1 MGGITMAKLYDLV
14 REIEDFEFEIDEET
28 GEILNA
34 NDLDNLEL
42 EKNEKI
48 EQLCLWIKNL
58 KSDAAAYK
66 AEKDSFAK
74 KQKAAENKAES
85 IKNYIAYILAGENF
99 KTDRVTVSYRRSE
112 QVECPDMSLV
122 DDDYLRFKEPE
133 LDKTKIK
140 KALKDGIKV
149 GGCMLVERQNMQIK

>member
-1 MGGITMAKLYDLV
+1 MGKLYDIV
-14 REIEDFEFEIDEET
+14 QDIEDFEYEIDEET

-34 NDLDNLEL
+34 NQLDALEL
-42 EKNEKI
+42 EKDNKI
-48 EQLCLWIKNL
+48 EQLCLYIKNL

>member
-1 MGGITMAKLYDLV
+1 MAKLYDLV

-48 EQLCLWIKNL
+48 EQLCLYIKNL

>member
-1 MGGITMAKLYDLV
+1 MGKLYDLV

-85 IKNYIAYILAGENF
+85 IKNYIAYILAGEKF
-99 KTDRVTVSYRRSE
+99 KTDRVTVSYRKSE
-112 QVECPDMSLV
+112 QVECLDMSLV
-122 DDDYLRFKEPE
+122 DDDYLRFEEPE
-133 LDKTKIK
+133 LNKTKIK
-140 KALKDGIKV
+140 KALKEGIKV
-149 GGCMLVERQNMQIK
+149 GGCMLVEKQNMQIR

>member
-1 MGGITMAKLYDLV
+1 MGRLYDLV

>member
-1 MGGITMAKLYDLV
+1 MAKLYDLV

-34 NDLDNLEL
+34 EDLDNLEL

-74 KQKAAENKAES
+74 KQKAAENEAES
-85 IKNYIAYILAGENF
+85 VKGYIEYILAGEKF
-99 KTDRVTVSYRRSE
+99 KTDRVTVSYRKSE
-112 QVECPDMSLV
+112 QVECLDMSLV

-140 KALKDGIKV
+140 KALKDGVKV
-149 GGCMLVERQNMQIK
+149 GGCMLVEKQNMQIK

>member
-1 MGGITMAKLYDLV
+1 MAKLYDLV
-14 REIEDFEFEIDEET
+14 REIEDFEFEVDEET

-34 NDLDNLEL
+34 EDLDNLEL

-85 IKNYIAYILAGENF
+85 IKNYIAYILAGEKF
-99 KTDRVTVSYRRSE
+99 KTDRVTVSYRKSE
-112 QVECPDMSLV
+112 QVECLDMSLV

-133 LDKTKIK
+133 LDKAEIK
-140 KALKDGIKV
+140 KALKDGVKV

>member
-1 MGGITMAKLYDLV
+1 MGKLYDLV

-85 IKNYIAYILAGENF
+85 IKNHIAYILAGEKF
-99 KTDRVTVSYRRSE
+99 KTDRVTVSYRKSE
-112 QVECPDMSLV
+112 QVECLDMSLV
-122 DDDYLRFKEPE
+122 DDDYLRFEEPE
-133 LDKTKIK
+133 LNKTKIK
-140 KALKDGIKV
+140 KALKEGIKV
-149 GGCMLVERQNMQIK
+149 GGCMLVEKQNMQIR

>member
-1 MGGITMAKLYDLV
+1 MGKLYDLV

-85 IKNYIAYILAGENF
+85 IKNYIASILAGDKF
-99 KTDRVTVSYRRSE
+99 KTDRVTVSYRKSE
-112 QVECPDMSLV
+112 QVECLDMSLV

-140 KALKDGIKV
+140 KALKDGVNV
-149 GGCMLVERQNMQIK
+149 GGCMLVEKQNMQIK

>member
-1 MGGITMAKLYDLV
+1 MAKLYDLV

-58 KSDAAAYK
+58 KSDASAYK

-85 IKNYIAYILAGENF
+85 IKNYIAYILAGEKF

-140 KALKDGIKV
+140 KALKEGVKV
-149 GGCMLVERQNMQIK
+149 GGCMLVEKQNMQIK

>member
-1 MGGITMAKLYDLV
+1 MAKLYDLV
-14 REIEDFEFEIDEET
+14 REIEDFEFEVDEET

-34 NDLDNLEL
+34 EDLDNLEL

-74 KQKAAENKAES
+74 KQKAAENEAES
-85 IKNYIAYILAGENF
+85 IKNYIAYILAGEKF

-112 QVECPDMSLV
+112 QVECLDMSLV

-140 KALKDGIKV
+140 KALKDGVKV

>member
-1 MGGITMAKLYDLV
+1 MAKLYDLV
-14 REIEDFEFEIDEET
+14 REIEDFEFEVDEET

-34 NDLDNLEL
+34 EDLDNLEL

-85 IKNYIAYILAGENF
+85 IKNYIAYILAGEKF
-99 KTDRVTVSYRRSE
+99 KTDRVTVSYRKSA
-112 QVECPDMSLV
+112 QVECLDMSLV

-140 KALKDGIKV
+140 KALKDGVKV

>member
-1 MGGITMAKLYDLV
+1 MAKLYDLV
-14 REIEDFEFEIDEET
+14 REIEDFEFEVDEET

-34 NDLDNLEL
+34 EDLDNLEL

-74 KQKAAENKAES
+74 KQKAAENEAES
-85 IKNYIAYILAGENF
+85 IKNYIAYILAGEKF
-99 KTDRVTVSYRRSE
+99 KTDRVTVSYRKSE
-112 QVECPDMSLV
+112 QVECLDMSLV

-140 KALKDGIKV
+140 KALKEGIKV
-149 GGCMLVERQNMQIK
+149 GGCMLVERQNMNIK

>member
-1 MGGITMAKLYDLV
+1 MAKLYDLV

-85 IKNYIAYILAGENF
+85 IKNYIAYILAGEKF
-99 KTDRVTVSYRRSE
+99 KTDRVTVSYRKSE

>member
-1 MGGITMAKLYDLV
+1 MGRLYDLV

-48 EQLCLWIKNL
+48 EQLCLYIKNL

-149 GGCMLVERQNMQIK
+149 GGCMLVERQNMNIK

>member
-1 MGGITMAKLYDLV
+1 MGKLYDIV
-14 REIEDFEFEIDEET
+14 RDIEDFEYEIDEET

-34 NDLDNLEL
+34 NQLDALEL
-42 EKNEKI
+42 EKDNKI
-48 EQLCLWIKNL
+48 EQLCLYIKNL

-85 IKNYIAYILAGENF
+85 IKGYVEYILSGDKF
-99 KTDRVTVSYRRSE
+99 KTDRVTVSYRKSE
-112 QVECPDMSLV
+112 QVECLDMSLV

>member
-1 MGGITMAKLYDLV
+1 MAKLYDLV

-28 GEILNA
+28 GEILNS
-34 NDLDNLEL
+34 NQLDALEL
-42 EKNEKI
+42 ERDNKI
-48 EQLCLWIKNL
+48 EQLCLYIKNL

>member
-1 MGGITMAKLYDLV
+1 MGKLYDIV
-14 REIEDFEFEIDEET
+14 REIEDFEYEIDEKT

-34 NDLDNLEL
+34 NQLDALEL
-42 EKNEKI
+42 ERDNKI
-48 EQLCLWIKNL
+48 EQLCLYVKNL

-66 AEKDSFAK
+66 AEKDGFAK

-85 IKNYIAYILAGENF
+85 IKNYIAYILAGDKF
-99 KTDRVTVSYRRSE
+99 KTDRVTVSYRKSE
-112 QVECPDMSLV
+112 QVECLDMSLV

-140 KALKDGIKV
+140 KALKEGIKV
-149 GGCMLVERQNMQIK
+149 GGCMLVERQNMNIK

>member
-1 MGGITMAKLYDLV
+1 MAKLYDLV

-74 KQKAAENKAES
+74 KQKAAENEAES
-85 IKNYIAYILAGENF
+85 IKNYIAYILAGEKF
-99 KTDRVTVSYRRSE
+99 KTDRVTVSYRKSE
-112 QVECPDMSLV
+112 QVECLDMSLV

-140 KALKDGIKV
+140 KALKDGVKV
-149 GGCMLVERQNMQIK
+149 GGCMLVERQNMNIK

>member
-1 MGGITMAKLYDLV
+1 MGKLYDLV

-34 NDLDNLEL
+34 EDLDNLEL

-85 IKNYIAYILAGENF
+85 IKNYIAYILAGEKF
-99 KTDRVTVSYRRSE
+99 KTDRVTVSYRKSE
-112 QVECPDMSLV
+112 QVECLDMSLV
-122 DDDYLRFKEPE
+122 DDDYLRFEEPE
-133 LDKTKIK
+133 LNKTKIK
-140 KALKDGIKV
+140 KALKDGVKV
-149 GGCMLVERQNMQIK
+149 GGCMLVEKQNMNIK

>member
-1 MGGITMAKLYDLV
+1 MAKLYDLV
-14 REIEDFEFEIDEET
+14 REIEDFEFEVDEET

-34 NDLDNLEL
+34 EDLDNLEL

-58 KSDAAAYK
+58 KSDASAYK

-85 IKNYIAYILAGENF
+85 IKNYIAYILAGDKF
-99 KTDRVTVSYRRSE
+99 KTDRVTVSYRKSE
-112 QVECPDMSLV
+112 QVECLNKSLV

-133 LDKTKIK
+133 LDKAKIK
-140 KALKDGIKV
+140 KALKDGVKV
-149 GGCMLVERQNMQIK
+149 DGCMLVERQNMNIK

>member
-1 MGGITMAKLYDLV
+1 MGKLYDIV
-14 REIEDFEFEIDEET
+14 RDIEDFEYEIDEET

-34 NDLDNLEL
+34 NQLDALEL
-42 EKNEKI
+42 EKDNKI
-48 EQLCLWIKNL
+48 EQLCLYIKNL

-112 QVECPDMSLV
+112 QVECLDMSLV

-140 KALKDGIKV
+140 KALKQGV
-149 GGCMLVERQNMQIK
+149 EVNGCMLIEKQNMQIR

>member
-1 MGGITMAKLYDLV
+1 MGRLYDLV

-85 IKNYIAYILAGENF
+85 IKNYIAYILAGEKF

>member
-1 MGGITMAKLYDLV
+1 MGRLYDLA
-14 REIEDFEFEIDEET
+14 REIEDFEFEVDEET

-34 NDLDNLEL
+34 EDLDNLEL

-48 EQLCLWIKNL
+48 EQLCLYIKNL

-85 IKNYIAYILAGENF
+85 IKNYIAYILAGEKF
-99 KTDRVTVSYRRSE
+99 KTDRVTVSYRKSE
-112 QVECPDMSLV
+112 QVECLDMSLV
-122 DDDYLRFKEPE
+122 DDDYLRFEEPE
-133 LDKTKIK
+133 LNKTKIK
-140 KALKDGIKV
+140 KALKEGIKV
-149 GGCMLVERQNMQIK
+149 GGCMLVEKQNMQIR

>member
-1 MGGITMAKLYDLV
+1 MAKLYDLV
-14 REIEDFEFEIDEET
+14 REIEDFEFEVDEET

-34 NDLDNLEL
+34 EDLDNLEL

-74 KQKAAENKAES
+74 KQKAAENEAES
-85 IKNYIAYILAGENF
+85 IKNYIAYILAGEKF

-112 QVECPDMSLV
+112 QVECLDMSLV

-140 KALKDGIKV
+140 KALKEGVKV
-149 GGCMLVERQNMQIK
+149 GGCMLVEKQNMQIK

>member
-1 MGGITMAKLYDLV
+1 MGRLYDLV

-34 NDLDNLEL
+34 EDLDNLEL
-42 EKNEKI
+42 EKNEKL

-58 KSDAAAYK
+58 RSDAAAYK

-74 KQKAAENKAES
+74 KQKAAENEAES
-85 IKNYIAYILAGENF
+85 IKNYIAYILAGEKF
-99 KTDRVTVSYRRSE
+99 KTDRVTVSYRKSE
-112 QVECPDMSLV
+112 QVECLDMSLV

-140 KALKDGIKV
+140 KALKEGVKV
-149 GGCMLVERQNMQIK
+149 GGCMLVEKQNMQIK

>member
-1 MGGITMAKLYDLV
+1 MAKLYDLV

-48 EQLCLWIKNL
+48 EQLCLYIKNL

-122 DDDYLRFKEPE
+122 DDDYLRFKEPD

>member
-1 MGGITMAKLYDLV
+1 MAKLYDLV
-14 REIEDFEFEIDEET
+14 REIEDFEFEVDEET

-34 NDLDNLEL
+34 EDLDNLEL

>member
-1 MGGITMAKLYDLV
+1 MAKLYDLV
-14 REIEDFEFEIDEET
+14 REIEDFEFEVDEET

-34 NDLDNLEL
+34 EDLDNLEL

-85 IKNYIAYILAGENF
+85 IKNYIAYILAGEKF
-99 KTDRVTVSYRRSE
+99 KTDRVTVSYRKSE
-112 QVECPDMSLV
+112 QVECLDMSLV
-122 DDDYLRFKEPE
+122 DDDYLRFEEPE
-133 LDKTKIK
+133 LNKTKIK
-140 KALKDGIKV
+140 KALKEGIKV
-149 GGCMLVERQNMQIK
+149 GGCMLVEKQNMQIR

>member
-1 MGGITMAKLYDLV
+1 MAKLYDLV

-48 EQLCLWIKNL
+48 EQLCLWFKNL
-58 KSDAAAYK
+58 KSDASAYK

>member
-1 MGGITMAKLYDLV
+1 MGKLYDLV

>member
-1 MGGITMAKLYDLV
+1 MGRLYDLV

-34 NDLDNLEL
+34 EDLDNLEL

-58 KSDAAAYK
+58 KSDASAYK

-85 IKNYIAYILAGENF
+85 IKNYIAYILAGEKF
-99 KTDRVTVSYRRSE
+99 KTDRGAV
-112 QVECPDMSLV
+112 P
-122 DDDYLRFKEPE
+122 
-133 LDKTKIK
+133 
-140 KALKDGIKV
+140 
-149 GGCMLVERQNMQIK
+149 

>member
-1 MGGITMAKLYDLV
+1 MGKLYDIV
-14 REIEDFEFEIDEET
+14 REIEDFEYEIDEET
-28 GEILNA
+28 GEILNS
-34 NDLDNLEL
+34 NQLDALEL
-42 EKNEKI
+42 ERDNKI
-48 EQLCLWIKNL
+48 EQLCLYIKNL

>member
-1 MGGITMAKLYDLV
+1 MAKLYDLV
-14 REIEDFEFEIDEET
+14 REIEDFEFEVDEET

-34 NDLDNLEL
+34 EDLDNLEL

-58 KSDAAAYK
+58 KSDASAYK

-85 IKNYIAYILAGENF
+85 IKNYIASILAGDKF
-99 KTDRVTVSYRRSE
+99 KTDRVTVSYRKSE
-112 QVECPDMSLV
+112 QVECLDMSLV

-140 KALKDGIKV
+140 KALKDGVKV
-149 GGCMLVERQNMQIK
+149 GGCMLVEKQNMQIK

>member
-1 MGGITMAKLYDLV
+1 MAKLYDLV

>member
-1 MGGITMAKLYDLV
+1 MAKLYDLV
-14 REIEDFEFEIDEET
+14 REIEDFEFEVDEET

-34 NDLDNLEL
+34 EDLDNLEL

-85 IKNYIAYILAGENF
+85 IKNYIAYILAGEKF
-99 KTDRVTVSYRRSE
+99 KTDRITVSYRKSE
-112 QVECPDMSLV
+112 QVECLDMSLV

-140 KALKDGIKV
+140 KALKDGVKV